1 MIHHKKKRNKLKTE
15 NFLNEFP
22 IIIVLQH
29 NNFTIKDWFDFR
41 QKLQEISGDC
51 IEILNVKNSLL
62 KKSLVAINSEKNLLF
77 LCQGPNL
84 ILGCKDETQLKSIW
98 SFLNSYSKLI
108 FISCFYKK
116 QILNN
121 LDLEIYFKTTN
132 SIYSEFLGVL
142 DRKTQLSFLLK
153 QSVQLQPLFNIQQ
166 NSIGVLECLKQR
178 LSALNTTL

>member
-1 MIHHKKKRNKLKTE
+1 MIHHKKKINKLKTE

-22 IIIVLQH
+22 IVFLLQH

-41 QKLQEISGDC
+41 QKLQEIDGDC
-51 IEILNVKNSLL
+51 IQILNVKNSLL
-62 KKSLVAINSEKNLLF
+62 KKSLLTVNSEKKALF

-84 ILGCKDETQLKSIW
+84 ILGCKDEAQLKSIW

-116 QILNN
+116 QILNH

-132 SIYSEFLGVL
+132 SIYSEFFEIL
-142 DRKTQLSFLLK
+142 DRKTQLSFLLE
-153 QSVQLQPLFNIQQ
+153 QSLQLQPLFHIQR
-166 NSIGVLECLKQR
+166 NSISVFECLKQR
-178 LSALNTTL
+178 LLNYK